1 MAIDQKS
8 LKAFFH
14 APFQLEFPAIICKLL
29 KALEQSSAQG
39 AISIIMVDLQLS
51 HNPL

>member
-14 APFQLEFPAIICKLL
+14 APFQLLSSDTLNIKIQD
-29 KALEQSSAQG
+29 LEETWNVHSLPKKTS
-39 AISIIMVDLQLS
+39 LF
-51 HNPL
+51 N

>member
-14 APFQLEFPAIICKLL
+14 APFQLLLYHFPLTLFVACAYTKNLVLMNELIKVEL
-29 KALEQSSAQG
+29 
-39 AISIIMVDLQLS
+39 
-51 HNPL
+51 PP

>member
-14 APFQLEFPAIICKLL
+14 APFQLLWRRQDYDIWYESSHKLFQVFAIRAQLF
-29 KALEQSSAQG
+29 KA
-39 AISIIMVDLQLS
+39 QLS
-51 HNPL
+51 